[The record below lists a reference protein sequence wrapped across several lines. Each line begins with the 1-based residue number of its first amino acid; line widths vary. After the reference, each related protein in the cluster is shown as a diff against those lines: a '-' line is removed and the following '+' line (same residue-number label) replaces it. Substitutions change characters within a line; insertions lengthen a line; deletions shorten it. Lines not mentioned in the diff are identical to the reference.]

1 MSEISELPPV
11 ELTANGET
19 IQPQGAG
26 AGWKGRLA
34 HLTNLR
40 SKLIIPYAL
49 LSLLLALVGIFVIS
63 RLVSATWHERVSNQ
77 LVETSK
83 VASDSIVRQERENL
97 ENLRLMVFSQ
107 GVPAAMAAHDVVVL
121 ETLLLPL
128 MVNNKIDFVS
138 AVDPNGVEIRTWDLE
153 RGGDTYLHTEGYDLS
168 TNPLVANILDGTADD
183 SGDKYAG
190 FMELTQGRVL
200 ATSAPV
206 YDSRG
211 ELTGVLIVG
220 TQLDKLVIEIEQQA
234 LADPI
239 LLDVDNRLIGTT
251 MQVDATDQ
259 ALLEQMGAQVRTS
272 GSGKPVD
279 IVLNN
284 RAYQLLY
291 TDLKLR
297 GQTVGSLGVIL
308 SAEYALSPETQSR
321 WVFILVFTIG
331 TVGTIL
337 VGYLLAQNIA
347 RPILHLR
354 SLSQSVASGDL
365 NQESGLERT
374 DEIGEL
380 ADAFDQMTENLRQRT
395 AEAERLYAET
405 VQRNIELAA
414 TNKRLQ
420 ETQQQLVQ
428 SEKLAAVGLLTAGI
442 VHDVKN
448 PLTVIKGT
456 AELLQEEPD
465 LAPDMQK
472 ALSLIREGAVKANKI
487 VSDLLTFARQ
497 APPELKPQDLRETIQ
512 ASLRLTTYLTR
523 QAHVRMF
530 SELPDQEVITI
541 YDAQQIE
548 QVFINLITNAAQA
561 IKEQGTL
568 WVRLTHNGQYAVTS
582 FEDSG
587 CGISP
592 EHLHRIFDPFFTTK
606 PEGQGTGLGLSV
618 SYGIIASHGGQ
629 IEVNSEV
636 GKGSTFTVYLPLA
649 QSAQPGEAA
658 SNDA

>member
-1 MSEISELPPV
+1 MSGISELPPV
-11 ELTANGET
+11 ELTANGEN
-19 IQPQGAG
+19 IQSDVSA
-26 AGWKGRLA
+26 AGWKERLGR
-34 HLTNLR
+34 LTNLR

-83 VASDSIVRQERENL
+83 VASDGIVRQERENL

-107 GVPAAMAAHDVVVL
+107 GVPEAMAARDVPTL
-121 ETLLLPL
+121 EMLLLPI

-138 AVDPNGVEIRTWDLE
+138 AVAPDGKEIRTWNLE
-153 RGGDTYLHTEGYDLS
+153 QGGDTYLHTEGYDLS
-168 TNPLVANILDGTADD
+168 TNPLVANILDSATDD
-183 SGDKYAG
+183 DGDKYAG
-190 FMELTQGRVL
+190 FMELAQGRVL

-206 YDSRG
+206 YNSRG
-211 ELTGVLIVG
+211 ALSGVLIVG
-220 TQLDKLVIEIEQQA
+220 TQLDKLMIEIEQQA

-239 LLDVDNRLIGTT
+239 LLDLDNHLIGTT
-251 MQVDATDQ
+251 RLLYGDDQ
-259 ALLEQMGAQVRTS
+259 AILEQVGVQAS
-272 GSGKPVD
+272 ASASSKPVD
-279 IVLNN
+279 VVLSG
-284 RAYQLLY
+284 RDYQLLY

-297 GQTVGSLGVIL
+297 GQNVGLLGVIL

-414 TNKRLQ
+414 TNQRLR

-456 AELLQEEPD
+456 AELMQEEQD

-512 ASLRLTTYLTR
+512 AALRLTTYLTR
-523 QAHVRMF
+523 QAHVRMN
-530 SELPDQEVITI
+530 SELPEQAVVTI
-541 YDAQQIE
+541 YDAPQVE

-561 IKEQGTL
+561 ISGQGTL
-568 WVRLTHNGQYAVTS
+568 CVRLVRDDQYAVTS

-592 EHLHRIFDPFFTTK
+592 EHIHRIFDPFFTTK

-618 SYGIIASHGGQ
+618 SYGIIASHGGR
-629 IEVNSEV
+629 IEVRSEP
-636 GKGSTFTVYLPLA
+636 GKGSTFTVFLPLEPGA
-649 QSAQPGEAA
+649 QAGEAA
-658 SNDA
+658 SHAA